1 MKSVSISGSIRENVG
16 KKDAKAQR
24 KQGLVPAVL
33 YGGEKQIPLLVKEME
48 MNNLIYSPEVRY
60 VELDVEGKVYKAT
73 VQELQFHP
81 VTDHLLHVDF
91 LESVPERPV
100 TIAIPV
106 KITGTAP
113 GVLRGGKLS
122 KKVRK
127 VRVRGKLEDIPEFIT
142 IDISNL
148 DILDT
153 IRAGE
158 VKLEKVEMVE
168 APSMIIV
175 TVLSSRNVSEAET
188 TEEEAPAATAAE

>member
-33 YGGEKQIPLLVKEME
+33 YGGEKQIPLLVKEVE
-48 MNNLIYSPEVRY
+48 MNNLIYSPEVKY
-60 VELDVEGKVYKAT
+60 VELNVEGKTYNAT

-81 VTDHLLHVDF
+81 VTDRLLHVDF
-91 LESVPERPV
+91 LESVPERAV

-127 VRVRGKLEDIPEFIT
+127 VRVRGKLEDIPEYIT
-142 IDISNL
+142 VDISGL
-148 DILDT
+148 DILDS
-153 IRAGE
+153 IRAE
-158 VKLEKVEMVE
+158 QVKLDKVQMVE

-175 TVLSSRNVSEAET
+175 SVLSSRSVSDAETT
-188 TEEEAPAATAAE
+188 TEEEASAATE

>member
-24 KQGLVPAVL
+24 KMGLVPAVL
-33 YGGEKQIPLLVKEME
+33 YGGEKQLPLLVKELE

-60 VELDVEGKVYKAT
+60 VELNVEGKVYKAT

-81 VTDHLLHVDF
+81 VTDKLLHVDF
-91 LESVPERPV
+91 LESVPQRDV

-106 KITGTAP
+106 KIIGTAP

-127 VRVRGKLEDIPEFIT
+127 VRVRGKLEDIPEYIT
-142 IDISNL
+142 VDISNL

-153 IRAGE
+153 IRAGQIQ
-158 VKLEKVEMVE
+158 LDKVEIVDV
-168 APSMIIV
+168 PSMIIV
-175 TVLSSRNVSEAET
+175 SVLSSRNVSET
-188 TEEEAPAATAAE
+188 GTGEEESAAE